1 MNKRNQSEPQGE
13 GFFTASNGTPE
24 PHLNDMIQQ
33 LLGHESAFRV
43 FLRRRVGD
51 ETLAEDLLQQ
61 SIVRAVQSHHSV
73 RNDDSVV
80 AWFYTIIR
88 HTLIDYYRSKGA
100 DARRNEAFLQE
111 LTLSGDDKEP
121 PLDEVKATVCT
132 CLHRLLP
139 MLRSNYSELIR
150 RIDLEDDQVRAGRH
164 RSLNLP
170 FQKRLEHRLDDA
182 VNLDE
187 MRLGLPKLHLRIT
200 QSAGTVP
207 KDESSPHTHA
217 SPIVSIGTVIIR
229 TLFRLK
235 E

>member
-73 RNDDSVV
+73 RNDESVV

-111 LTLSGDDKEP
+111 LTLSGDDTEP

-139 MLRSNYSELIR
+139 KLRSNYAELIR
-150 RIDLEDDQVRAGRH
+150 RIDLEGESPTRVAEELKISPSNLTVRLH
-164 RSLNLP
+164 RARQALRASL
-170 FQKRLEHRLDDA
+170 E
-182 VNLDE
+182 
-187 MRLGLPKLHLRIT
+187 
-200 QSAGTVP
+200 QSCGVC
-207 KDESSPHTHA
+207 STH
-217 SPIVSIGTVIIR
+217 GCLNCTC
-229 TLFRLK
+229 

>member
-150 RIDLEDDQVRAGRH
+150 RIDLEDESPKRVAEELKISQNNLTVRLH
-164 RSLNLP
+164 RARQALRASL
-170 FQKRLEHRLDDA
+170 E
-182 VNLDE
+182 
-187 MRLGLPKLHLRIT
+187 
-200 QSAGTVP
+200 QSCGVC
-207 KDESSPHTHA
+207 STH
-217 SPIVSIGTVIIR
+217 GCLNCTC
-229 TLFRLK
+229 

>member
-61 SIVRAVQSHHSV
+61 SIVRAVQRHHSV

-111 LTLSGDDKEP
+111 LTLSGDDTEP

-139 MLRSNYSELIR
+139 KLRSNYAELIR
-150 RIDLEDDQVRAGRH
+150 RIDLEDESPKRVAEELKISHNNLTVRLH
-164 RSLNLP
+164 RARQALRASL
-170 FQKRLEHRLDDA
+170 E
-182 VNLDE
+182 
-187 MRLGLPKLHLRIT
+187 
-200 QSAGTVP
+200 QSCGVC
-207 KDESSPHTHA
+207 STH
-217 SPIVSIGTVIIR
+217 GCLNCTC
-229 TLFRLK
+229 

>member
-13 GFFTASNGTPE
+13 GFFAASNGTPE

-73 RNDDSVV
+73 RNDESVV

-111 LTLSGDDKEP
+111 LTLSGDDTEP

-139 MLRSNYSELIR
+139 KLRSNYAELIR
-150 RIDLEDDQVRAGRH
+150 RIDLEGESPTRVAEELKISPSNLTVRLH
-164 RSLNLP
+164 RARQALRASL
-170 FQKRLEHRLDDA
+170 E
-182 VNLDE
+182 
-187 MRLGLPKLHLRIT
+187 
-200 QSAGTVP
+200 QSCGVC
-207 KDESSPHTHA
+207 STH
-217 SPIVSIGTVIIR
+217 GCLNCTC
-229 TLFRLK
+229 

>member
-13 GFFTASNGTPE
+13 GFFAASNGTPE

-51 ETLAEDLLQQ
+51 EALAEDLLQQ
-61 SIVRAVQSHHSV
+61 SMIRAVHCHHSV

-88 HTLIDYYRSKGA
+88 RTLIDYYRSKGA
-100 DARRNEAFLQE
+100 EARRNEAFLQE

-139 MLRSNYSELIR
+139 KLRSNYAELIR
-150 RIDLEDDQVRAGRH
+150 RIDLEDESPKRVAEELKISHNNLTVRLH
-164 RSLNLP
+164 RARQALRASL
-170 FQKRLEHRLDDA
+170 E
-182 VNLDE
+182 
-187 MRLGLPKLHLRIT
+187 
-200 QSAGTVP
+200 QSCGVC
-207 KDESSPHTHA
+207 STH
-217 SPIVSIGTVIIR
+217 GCLNCTC
-229 TLFRLK
+229 

>member
-1 MNKRNQSEPQGE
+1 
-13 GFFTASNGTPE
+13 
-24 PHLNDMIQQ
+24 MIQR
-33 LLGHESAFRV
+33 LLEHESAFRV

-51 ETLAEDLLQQ
+51 EALAEDLLQQ
-61 SIVRAVQSHHSV
+61 SMIRAVHCHHSV

-111 LTLSGDDKEP
+111 LTLSGDDTEP

-139 MLRSNYSELIR
+139 KLRSNYAELIR
-150 RIDLEDDQVRAGRH
+150 RIDLEDESPKRVAEELKISQNNLTVRLH
-164 RSLNLP
+164 RARQALRASL
-170 FQKRLEHRLDDA
+170 E
-182 VNLDE
+182 
-187 MRLGLPKLHLRIT
+187 
-200 QSAGTVP
+200 QSCGVC
-207 KDESSPHTHA
+207 STH
-217 SPIVSIGTVIIR
+217 GCLNCTC
-229 TLFRLK
+229 

>member
-13 GFFTASNGTPE
+13 GFFAASNGTPE

-73 RNDDSVV
+73 RNDESVV

-139 MLRSNYSELIR
+139 KLRSNYAELIR
-150 RIDLEDDQVRAGRH
+150 RIDLEGESPTRVAEELKISPSNLTVRLH
-164 RSLNLP
+164 RARQALRASL
-170 FQKRLEHRLDDA
+170 E
-182 VNLDE
+182 
-187 MRLGLPKLHLRIT
+187 
-200 QSAGTVP
+200 QSCGVC
-207 KDESSPHTHA
+207 STH
-217 SPIVSIGTVIIR
+217 GCLNCTC
-229 TLFRLK
+229 